1 MKIKIVF
8 NTGEVIRFLGC
19 TATIH
24 SEHLI
29 IKCGKYSFNYHF
41 SEIKNFYVKG
51 FIQHEKEIEA

>member
-19 TATIH
+19 TANIH
-24 SEHLI
+24 GEHLI

-41 SEIKNFYVKG
+41 SEIKNFYIKG
-51 FIQHEKEIEA
+51 RINEKEIEA